1 MKISQ
6 KQERKRRMTFLNRYL
21 DNIIFKKLERTGDEY
36 IGSMGENIQRF
47 SYLEFKIP
55 EQE

>member
-36 IGSMGENIQRF
+36 IGSMGENIQRL